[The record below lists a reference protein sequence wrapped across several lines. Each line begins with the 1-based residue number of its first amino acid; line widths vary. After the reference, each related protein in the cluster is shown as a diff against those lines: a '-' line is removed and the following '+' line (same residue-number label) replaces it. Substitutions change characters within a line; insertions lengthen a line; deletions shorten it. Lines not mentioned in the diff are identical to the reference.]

1 MHRPEVF
8 QGRYYMITTN
18 VSHRDN
24 FIVTAESPEGPWSD
38 PYYLDE
44 DAPGI
49 DPSLFFD
56 EDEDGTVHCYYV
68 GTRPNQKHG
77 VRYNG
82 DWEIWVQELDLKT
95 MELIGE
101 SKKIWKGAMH
111 HVIWPE
117 GPHLYKRMVI
127 II

>member
-1 MHRPEVF
+1 
-8 QGRYYMITTN
+8 MITTN

-101 SKKIWKGAMH
+101 SKKSGKVPCIM
-111 HVIWPE
+111 
-117 GPHLYKRMVI
+117 
-127 II
+127 